1 MIIDYAAA
9 ELLKNSYTPLSFT
22 GDRGDYRVCIQ
33 PLMGIA
39 NVIILSDI
47 KVFNEG
53 AYKSLKEGVKNQ
65 VAKSGYSLHC
75 LTVIGCENADNLS
88 IEDNAVIKQL
98 IGETGMLWLLDVET
112 GKVVI
117 PEGQPEDFYGAKRI
131 MEEAPKDGKYNP
143 GFARVETSVAK
154 KNFSGKSRKVILSEF
169 PIITLSLV
177 IINIIVFIICTVTGT
192 SMYNKGGVGLS
203 LITSPVQIYR
213 IFTSMFLHADA
224 AHIFGNMILLYY
236 LGEIIEKKM
245 GSPVYL
251 GLYFFSGIWGSLATF
266 ISEIITHEYVVVIG
280 ASGAVFGLL
289 GALLALAIFR
299 IVNQSTMQPGRIIVV
314 LLFVIY
320 EGFRDTKVAIWAHV
334 GGLIAGFLFALVYAL
349 ITIKMHKGTDKH
361 ED

>member
-9 ELLKNSYTPLSFT
+9 ELLKNSYTPLGFS

-39 NVIILSDI
+39 NVIILSDV
-47 KVFNEG
+47 KVFNEN
-53 AYKSLKEGVKNQ
+53 AYKSLKEGVKSQ

-75 LTVIGCENADNLS
+75 LTVIGCDNVDNLS
-88 IEDNAVIKQL
+88 IEENAVIKQM
-98 IGETGMLWLLDVET
+98 GAEAGMLWLLDVET
-112 GKVVI
+112 GKVI
-117 PEGQPEDFYGAKRI
+117 ISEGQPEDFYGARGI
-131 MEEAPKDGKYNP
+131 MEKAPRDGVYKQGFSKDFTKEAGKNISKKTRLNILRELPK
-143 GFARVETSVAK
+143 V
-154 KNFSGKSRKVILSEF
+154 
-169 PIITLSLV
+169 TLSLV
-177 IINIIVFIICTVTGT
+177 LINILVFIICTFTGT
-192 SMYNKGGVGLS
+192 AMYNKGGVGIS
-203 LITSPVQIYR
+203 LITSPSQIYR

-245 GSPVYL
+245 GGIPYL
-251 GLYFFSGIWGSLATF
+251 ALYFFSGIWGSLATF
-266 ISEIITHEYVVVIG
+266 ISEIISGEYVVVIG

-299 IVNQSTMQPGRIIVV
+299 IVNQSTMQPGRIVVV
-314 LLFVIY
+314 LIFVIF
-320 EGFRDTKVAIWAHV
+320 EGFRDTQVAIWAHV

-349 ITIKMHKGTDKH
+349 ITLKKHKGTDKY